1 MCPVTRRY
9 QHKRH
14 VSARSWEEVQQ
25 SSNAASVTESRGKLR
40 SSRVTLGKISLPWR
54 DATCGFIRGVRRV
67 RLYVYTVY
75 MQDCFHWKDGEGALK
90 VFTLSWPL
98 TVIPMQ
104 LLFSFSERVYQS
116 PLFYLNAAWPRLEAG
131 NLARGYDAVTVIGT
145 NVYGFRVSVARME
158 KRGRSN
164 AWSVE
169 RFQPGFS
176 LRAVTRFWWTLT
188 SLKARSYLLLITREH
203 TYARRSPR
211 VSCVPGF
218 FFVFF
223 LARRFRNHVR
233 VQYRRTTVG
242 GTVYCLRYSMNKLT
256 LCLKSHTYT
265 LLRSAVEDWR

>member
-54 DATCGFIRGVRRV
+54 NATCGFIRGVRRV

-116 PLFYLNAAWPRLEAG
+116 PLFLFKR
-131 NLARGYDAVTVIGT
+131 RVT
-145 NVYGFRVSVARME
+145 S
-158 KRGRSN
+158 
-164 AWSVE
+164 
-169 RFQPGFS
+169 
-176 LRAVTRFWWTLT
+176 
-188 SLKARSYLLLITREH
+188 ARSRKPCSRIRRGHGDRNERVRLSRFCRSDGETR
-203 TYARRSPR
+203 
-211 VSCVPGF
+211 
-218 FFVFF
+218 
-223 LARRFRNHVR
+223 
-233 VQYRRTTVG
+233 
-242 GTVYCLRYSMNKLT
+242 KI
-256 LCLKSHTYT
+256 
-265 LLRSAVEDWR
+265 